1 MTTTDWT
8 TADIPDQSGRVAVV
22 TGSNTGLG
30 LETARALAAAGAEVV
45 LAIRNVDK
53 GEAARSQIL
62 ETHPDATIHLQA
74 LDLAS
79 LDSVRSA
86 AEAMLD
92 RHDRLDLLINNAGV
106 MYTEWQTTSDGFEF
120 QMGVN
125 HLGHFALTNLL
136 LDRLS
141 ATDDSRVVNVSSV
154 GHKIRSKLDPAT
166 MMSGEKYDRIAAYGR
181 SKLANLLFT
190 YELQH
195 RLEGGWGDRVG
206 ACGTPGDLGNGA
218 RPQRSPFRPVHGAI
232 QRAIPAIG
240 RQGRAAPTASGHR
253 PRSDGWRVL
262 RARRIHGGPRQP
274 RRRDVVAT
282 VARPQPPARAVGR
295 VGAPHRRHL
304 ADLRPRDATEPRG
317 GPGAP
322 FDVRCSGSD
331 RDPTAHAV
339 ITACRPCRPCRRRAC
354 QRALP
359 PARRRRGTR
368 W

>member
-8 TADIPDQSGRVAVV
+8 TADIPDQAGRVAVV

-45 LAIRNVDK
+45 LAIRNVDR

-62 ETHPDATIHLQA
+62 ETHPDATIHLEA

-166 MMSGEKYDRIAAYGR
+166 MMSGAKYDRIAAYGR

-195 RLEGGWGDRVG
+195 RLESAG
-206 ACGTPGDLGNGA
+206 ATVSALAAHPGISATELGRNAPRSVQFMERFSGPFLQSAAKGA
-218 RPQRSPFRPVHGAI
+218 LPQL
-232 QRAIPAIG
+232 
-240 RQGRAAPTASGHR
+240 RAATDPEATGGEYYGPDGFMEGRGS
-253 PRSDGWRVL
+253 PVVVTSSTRS
-262 RARRIHGGPRQP
+262 H
-274 RRRDVVAT
+274 
-282 VARPQPPARAVGR
+282 
-295 VGAPHRRHL
+295 
-304 ADLRPRDATEPRG
+304 
-317 GPGAP
+317 
-322 FDVRCSGSD
+322 D
-331 RDPTAHAV
+331 RNLQHALWV
-339 ITACRPCRPCRRRAC
+339 ESERLTGVTSPI
-354 QRALP
+354 
-359 PARRRRGTR
+359 
-368 W
+368 